1 MTQAG
6 HPAPL
11 TLGGIQ
17 LPKRSIQLPMR
28 SIQLPMR
35 NGVSASVV
43 SVPQGAPHLLDFLAQ
58 RMPGISRSE
67 WAERL
72 AQGLVLHEDGQAA
85 LPDQSCQPGQ
95 RLYYYRHLADEPVLP
110 FQAQVLFEDEHLLV
124 VDKPHFMPVTPSGR
138 YVQQSLLVQLKRQTG
153 CADLVPLHRID
164 RETAGLVLLGKRLQE
179 RDAYHALFRDH
190 QIHKIYHAVAAHAP
204 HLKLPRVYASRLVP
218 GEPFFRTQEVPGPAN
233 SETRIA
239 LLHTDGQRALYGL
252 EPISGKRHQLRVHMN
267 TLGIPIEGDPFY
279 PTVLRGPNAPE
290 DFSQPLQLL
299 AQSVR
304 FTDPITGQARAW
316 TSRLRLTRSPP

>member
-1 MTQAG
+1 MTESG
-6 HPAPL
+6 PS
-11 TLGGIQ
+11 LGLHMRG
-17 LPKRSIQLPMR
+17 IQLPMR
-28 SIQLPMR
+28 D
-35 NGVSASVV
+35 GVSASVV
-43 SVPQGAPHLLDFLAQ
+43 SVPHGAPHLLDFLTQ

-85 LPDQSCQPGQ
+85 MPDQSCQPGQ
-95 RLYYYRHLADEPVLP
+95 RLYYYRHLAEEPVLP
-110 FQAQVLFEDEHLLV
+110 FQAQILFEDAHLLV
-124 VDKPHFMPVTPSGR
+124 ADKPHFMPVTPSGR

-164 RETAGLVLLGKRLQE
+164 RETAGLVLFGKRLQD

-190 QIHKIYHAVAAHAP
+190 LIHKTYHAVAAHAP
-204 HLKLPRVYASRLVP
+204 HLQLPLVHASRLVP
-218 GEPFFRTQEVPGPAN
+218 GEPFFRTKEVHGPAN
-233 SETRIA
+233 SETRVA
-239 LLHTDGQRALYGL
+239 LLHTDGQRALYAL

-267 TLGIPIEGDPFY
+267 ALGIPIEGDLFY
-279 PTVLRGPNAPE
+279 PTVLRGPDAPE

-304 FTDPITGQARAW
+304 FTDPITGQTREWA
-316 TSRLRLTRSPP
+316 SGLRLTLSPP